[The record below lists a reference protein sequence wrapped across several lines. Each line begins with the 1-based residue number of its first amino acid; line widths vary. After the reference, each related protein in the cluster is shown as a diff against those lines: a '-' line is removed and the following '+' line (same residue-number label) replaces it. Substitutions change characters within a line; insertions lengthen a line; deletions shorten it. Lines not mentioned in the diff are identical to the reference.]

1 MLDAM
6 QSAMSMT
13 ALAATL
19 AVAAWSD
26 WRRWRVSNGLL
37 GCSALVALGLSL
49 IAPAGSDFGTCL
61 LGGLTGLALFMPH
74 YLMRGMA
81 AGDVKLL
88 GVVGMYTGPVLT
100 FQIALASAL
109 VGGIWALVVL
119 LKRRRDALS
128 LPSSDR
134 KAAGSSHRKMLALQ
148 HLTDE
153 PLSTDGAARLQAIP
167 YGVVMAIGTAI
178 VLLIVRP

>member
-1 MLDAM
+1 M
-6 QSAMSMT
+6 QSAVGLS

-26 WRRWRVSNGLL
+26 WRRWHVSNGLL
-37 GCSALVALGLSL
+37 GCSAVVALGLSV
-49 IAPAGSDFGTCL
+49 ITPAGPDLGTCL

-74 YLMRGMA
+74 YVMRGMA

-88 GVVGMYTGPVLT
+88 GVVGMYTGPVLA

-119 LKRRRDALS
+119 LRRRRDALS
-128 LPSSDR
+128 LPSSDQ
-134 KAAGSSHRKMLALQ
+134 KPAGSSRRKMLALQ

-153 PLSTDGAARLQAIP
+153 PLSTDGTARLHAIP
-167 YGVVMAIGTAI
+167 YGVVMAIGTVI
-178 VLLIVRP
+178 VLLIGRP

>member
-1 MLDAM
+1 M
-6 QSAMSMT
+6 QSAMGMT

-26 WRRWRVSNGLL
+26 WRRWRVSNSLL
-37 GCSALVALGLSL
+37 GCSALVALALSL
-49 IAPAGSDFGTCL
+49 MTRAGPDLGTCL

-88 GVVGMYTGPVLT
+88 GVVGMYTGPMIA
-100 FQIALASAL
+100 FQIALVSAL
-109 VGGIWALVVL
+109 VGGVWALVVL
-119 LKRRRDALS
+119 LRRRRDALS
-128 LPSSDR
+128 LPPSDR
-134 KAAGSSHRKMLALQ
+134 KRAEHSSKKMLALQ

-167 YGVVMAIGTAI
+167 YGVVMAIGT
-178 VLLIVRP
+178 LIVFLVVRP